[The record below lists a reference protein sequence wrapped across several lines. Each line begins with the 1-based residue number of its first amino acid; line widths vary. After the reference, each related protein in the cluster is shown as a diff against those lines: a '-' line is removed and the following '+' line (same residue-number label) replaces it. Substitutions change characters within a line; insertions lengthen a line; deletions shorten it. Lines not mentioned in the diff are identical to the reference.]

1 VRRHVTDSPGGCK
14 LVAEPSPENESEKLE
29 LAVIDKSLVFDEFL
43 FATHLDRCRYIGTSA
58 RDRSQWLKDNVGKWH
73 RIRDVQQEAAPLW
86 PRAECES
93 NVEAIPAGWSS
104 PTSPGDVRNKSDD
117 DGAALLVPAE
127 DRSPAYK
134 PPSAMAPQAIVPPP
148 LACTT
153 ESEIMIGTRR
163 FVSDQRV
170 ASMLGCSRRTL
181 SRWHAAGK
189 GPSRK
194 KISSKLFY
202 DLDKL
207 QEWLESR

>member
-1 VRRHVTDSPGGCK
+1 VRRHVTDSPGDCK
-14 LVAEPSPENESEKLE
+14 LVAEPSPENESETLE

-43 FATHLDRCRYIGTSA
+43 FATHLDRC

-86 PRAECES
+86 PRAECGS
-93 NVEAIPAGWSS
+93 NVEAVPAGWSS
-104 PTSPGDVRNKSDD
+104 PTSPGDVRNNCDD

-148 LACTT
+148 LACTA

-163 FVSDQRV
+163 FVSDQCV
-170 ASMLGCSRRTL
+170 ASMR
-181 SRWHAAGK
+181 AAAEEQGK

-194 KISSKLFY
+194 KIGSKLFY